1 MNSKHVIV
9 LLILVSIFD
18 FVNAQNIHLKGK
30 VETIDSDNKRI
41 PIPYAY
47 VYWFDRSTGTITD
60 EKGLFSLQKTA
71 GDSLSLVA
79 SYVGFINDTILVPK
93 NQHQID
99 ITLEKNLALQEVV
112 ISKKREA
119 SYISKLN
126 PIQTQ
131 VITTTGLQ
139 KLACC
144 NLSESFENNATVDVA
159 FTDAVSG
166 AKQIQMLGLSGIY
179 SQLLSENIP
188 SIRGLAISHGLG
200 YIPGSWME
208 SIQISKGTSS
218 VLNGYESITGQIN
231 VEFKKPE
238 NSDKLHLNVYANE
251 LGKVEGNLTSAFKI
265 NNSLSTIIMLHGENI
280 ESEIDRNHDLFLD
293 LPKTSQINIF
303 NKWRFELNK
312 KFVTQV
318 GVKYLSEKRN
328 GGQIGYDKDSNS
340 TSNLYGIGIDTK
352 RYEMFL
358 KAGIPFSI
366 PENSIGFVSNTSGH
380 NQNSFFGNNKYK
392 GDQKSFYSNLIYQFI
407 IKNTNHKINS
417 GISYQYD
424 EYNEY
429 LTTSTTDTI
438 IKKTEN
444 IPGVFAQYT
453 YIVPEKFTLI
463 AGFRAD
469 FYNSNQNFLIPR
481 LHLKYDFNEKNIL
494 KVSVGKGYRATNVLS
509 ENMGIL
515 ASSRKFIFAETLK
528 PEEAWNYGFS
538 FTRYF
543 SINNNKGTIILD
555 FYRTDFINQVI
566 ADMDKKYN
574 EVSFYNLKGK
584 SYSNSAQVE
593 VIFEPIKRFEINA
606 AFRFND
612 VRMTINDEFEQKP
625 FVNKYKGLLSLS
637 YSTKFDKWQFDFTTQ
652 YNGGSR
658 LPKTDELPEQYKQK
672 EIAPSYYL
680 LSTMITKR
688 FKLWD
693 IYIGAENMTDFKQK
707 KPIIASEDPFG
718 PYFDTSFL
726 WGPITGRTI
735 YIGLRFSLK

>member
-1 MNSKHVIV
+1 MNPKHVIV

-47 VYWFDRSTGTITD
+47 VYWFDRSTGTTTD
-60 EKGLFSLQKTA
+60 EKGMFSLQKA
-71 GDSLSLVA
+71 AADSLYLVA

-99 ITLEKNLALQEVV
+99 IILEKNLALQEVV

-166 AKQIQMLGLSGIY
+166 AKQIQLLGLSGIY

-188 SIRGLAISHGLG
+188 SIRGLAITHGLG

-208 SIQISKGTSS
+208 SIQISKGSSS
-218 VLNGYESITGQIN
+218 VVNGYESLTGQIN

-238 NSDKLHLNVYANE
+238 NSDKLHLNVYSNE

-265 NNSLSTIIMLHGENI
+265 NKNLSTIIMLHGENI
-280 ESEIDRNHDLFLD
+280 KSEIDRNHDLFLD
-293 LPKTSQINIF
+293 LPKTTQINIF

-312 KFVTQV
+312 KFVTQL

-340 TSNLYGIGIDTK
+340 TINLYGIGIDTK

-358 KAGIPFSI
+358 KAGIPFSK
-366 PENSIGFVSNTSGH
+366 PENSIGFLFNTSGH
-380 NQNSFFGNNKYK
+380 NQNSFFGNNTYS
-392 GDQKSFYSNLIYQFI
+392 GDQKSFYSNIIYQFI

-417 GISYQYD
+417 GVSYQFD
-424 EYNEY
+424 EYNEH

-469 FYNSNQNFLIPR
+469 FYNSNQKFLTPR

-509 ENMGIL
+509 ENMGVL

-528 PEEAWNYGFS
+528 PEEAWNYGVS

-566 ADMDKKYN
+566 ADMDNKYY

-606 AFRFND
+606 AFRLND

-672 EIAPSYYL
+672 EIAPSFYL

-693 IYIGAENMTDFKQK
+693 IYIGAENLTDFKQK